1 MVKAVVAGRDPG
13 YTETAVMLSEVGI
26 ALAQLSACGK
36 LPVNSAVGSGGILT
50 PASALGSELVQRLQA
65 AGLKLHVE
73 ELD

>member
-1 MVKAVVAGRDPG
+1 
-13 YTETAVMLSEVGI
+13 
-26 ALAQLSACGK
+26 
-36 LPVNSAVGSGGILT
+36 VGSGGILT